1 MFLLSLEIRNTGD
14 KTMNFYYL
22 AQALNALVPDCAFGC
37 GDTYDSI
44 EWYSTNT
51 QPLPTEQEVVEKDA
65 ELKYQEEVNVYQ
77 EKRKLEYP
85 DWGDQLDKI
94 YHDGIDAWKA
104 DIKVIKDKYPKQ
116 AMDATELQ
124 KRKDAAIFKLQKRD
138 YEKAVARLAQYE
150 LSAGKKGV
158 IRTENV
164 WDMSTNSYVDRDVV
178 GYIIEPLPL
187 WVDGVGRNPEVVQDE
202 TERKTAQ
209 EIINKTPQAVI
220 DSINT

>member
-1 MFLLSLEIRNTGD
+1 
-14 KTMNFYYL
+14 MNFYYL
-22 AQALNALVPDCAFGC
+22 AQALNALVPNCAFGC

-51 QPLPTEQEVVEKDA
+51 KPLPTEQEVVEKDA

-85 DWGDQLDKI
+85 SWENQLDKI
-94 YHDGIDAWKA
+94 YHSGIDVWKA

-138 YEKAVARLAQYE
+138 YEKAKARLAQYE
-150 LSAGKKGV
+150 LSAGVKSED
-158 IRTENV
+158 ENGPT
-164 WDMSTNSYVDRDVV
+164 DYV
-178 GYIIEPLPL
+178 IEPLPL
-187 WVDGVGRNPEVVQDE
+187 W
-202 TERKTAQ
+202 
-209 EIINKTPQAVI
+209 I
-220 DSINT
+220 DA